1 MDSHLW
7 RRKDRIARG
16 LVPDLTSVERAEL
29 IVACMRVV
37 DPETEVETTR
47 RAMEVVREA
56 VPPKSR
62 FEAIGC
68 WR

>member
-1 MDSHLW
+1 
-7 RRKDRIARG
+7 
-16 LVPDLTSVERAEL
+16 VERAEL